1 MALHLACTTNS
12 TSVKHLFL
20 SATLAAA
27 LLGPLMSHTAAPAA
41 ADSPQLAA
49 LFDSYWDERA
59 RLYPVE
65 ATGQGDNRYN
75 DQLPNDGTVAHRAA
89 QRQFFEQYLAKLKQF
104 DRSKLS
110 DNDRVSY
117 DIFLY
122 EMQMRLEGLRQNS
135 WMMPFTQFSGL
146 PIGLAQLGAGSGNQ
160 PFKTTQDY
168 DNWLSRV
175 RVYPVWADT
184 AISNFRR
191 GMRAGVVLPRPLV
204 EKMLPQLQALVTP
217 DPTKSIFYGP
227 VAKFPAGVPA
237 AEQQRLTAAYQQAI
251 REQVAPTYQKLHDF
265 LQNEYLPKARTS
277 TGISAVPGGADMYRY
292 AVRYWTTTDK
302 KPEEIYQTGL
312 AEVKRIRQ
320 EMEKIKAE
328 TGFKG
333 DLNAFFAYLNT
344 DPKFMPFKTA
354 DEVLGVYR
362 GIQAKIDPNLKK
374 MFGRVPKTGFEVR
387 QTEAFRAASASAQ
400 YNRGL
405 ADGSRP
411 GIFYVPIVDATK
423 YNVTRGMESLFLHE
437 AIPGH
442 HYQIA
447 LQQENEQL
455 PKFRRFAFYSAF
467 SEGWALYTE
476 SLGRELGL
484 YTDPYQRM
492 GALNGEMHR
501 AIRLVVDVGMHTKNM
516 TREQAIRYMMDNRA
530 IDEQAATAEIERYMA
545 WPGQA
550 LAYKT
555 GQMKIIS
562 LRGKYQ
568 KQLGSKFK
576 LSAFHDQLLQN
587 AAMPLDLAEKSMDAW
602 AATQK

>member
-1 MALHLACTTNS
+1 M
-12 TSVKHLFL
+12 KHLFL
-20 SATLAAA
+20 SAALAAA
-27 LLGPLMSHTAAPAA
+27 LLGSLTSHTPATSHTAAPVA
-41 ADSPQLAA
+41 ADSPALAA
-49 LFDSYWDERA
+49 MFEKYWDERA
-59 RLYPVE
+59 KLYPLE
-65 ATGQGDNRYN
+65 ATSQGDNRYN
-75 DQLPNDGTVAHRAA
+75 DQLPNDGTVAYRAT
-89 QRQFFEQYLAKLKQF
+89 QRQFFQQYLDQVKKF

-122 EMQMRLEGLRQNS
+122 EMQMRLEGLKQPT
-135 WMMPFTQFSGL
+135 WMMPFNQMGGL

-168 DNWLSRV
+168 DNWLGRV
-175 RVYPVWADT
+175 RAYPVWADT

-191 GMRAGVVLPRPLV
+191 GMRGGVVLPRPLV
-204 EKMLPQLQALVTP
+204 EKMLPQLQAMVTT
-217 DPTKSIFYGP
+217 DPSKSIFYGP
-227 VAKFPAGVPA
+227 VAKFPTAVPPA
-237 AEQQRLTAAYQQAI
+237 DQQRLTAAYQQAI
-251 REQVAPTYQKLHDF
+251 KEQLVPTYQKLHDF
-265 LQNEYLPKARTS
+265 LKNEYLPKARTT
-277 TGISAVPGGADMYRY
+277 TGISAVPGGEGMYRF
-292 AVRYWTTTDK
+292 AVKNSTTTDMT
-302 KPEEIYQTGL
+302 PDQIYQVGL
-312 AEVKRIRQ
+312 SEVKRIRA
-320 EMEKIKAE
+320 EMEKIKTE
-328 TGFKG
+328 VGFKG
-333 DLNAFFAYLNT
+333 DLNAFFNYLNT

-354 DEVLGVYR
+354 EEVLNVYR

-411 GIFYVPIVDATK
+411 GIFYVPILDATK
-423 YNVTRGMESLFLHE
+423 YNVTRGMDNLFLHE

-447 LQQENEQL
+447 LQQENTAL
-455 PKFRRFAFYSAF
+455 PKFRRYGGYSVF

-476 SLGRELGL
+476 SLGKELGL

-501 AIRLVVDVGMHTKNM
+501 AIRLVVDVGMHSKNM
-516 TREQAIRYMMDNRA
+516 TREQAIEYMRANRS

-550 LAYKT
+550 LSYKI
-555 GQMKIIS
+555 GQLKIS
-562 LRGKYQ
+562 ELRQKYE

-587 AAMPLDLAEKSMDAW
+587 AAMPLAIAEKTMDAW

>member
-1 MALHLACTTNS
+1 M
-12 TSVKHLFL
+12 
-20 SATLAAA
+20 
-27 LLGPLMSHTAAPAA
+27 GHTPAA
-41 ADSPQLAA
+41 GDSPQLAA
-49 LFDSYWDERA
+49 MFEKYWDERA
-59 RLYPVE
+59 RLFPLE
-65 ATGQGDNRYN
+65 ATSQGDNRYN
-75 DQLPNDGTVAHRAA
+75 DQLPNDGTVASRTA
-89 QRQFFEQYLAKLKQF
+89 QRQFFQQYLEALQKF

-110 DNDRVSY
+110 AGDQVSY
-117 DIFLY
+117 DIFRY
-122 EMQMRLEGLRQNS
+122 EMQMRLEGLKQNT

-146 PIGLAQLGAGSGNQ
+146 PISLAQLGAGTGNQ

-168 DNWLSRV
+168 DNWLGRV
-175 RVYPVWADT
+175 RSFPVWADT
-184 AISNFRR
+184 AISNMRR
-191 GMRAGVVLPRPLV
+191 GMLTGVVLPRPLV
-204 EKMLPQLQALVTP
+204 EKMLPQLQALVAA

-237 AEQQRLTAAYQQAI
+237 TEQPRLAAAYQQAI
-251 REQVAPTYQKLHDF
+251 REQVVPTYQKLHDF
-265 LQNEYLPKARTS
+265 LQNEYLPKARTT

-292 AVRYWTTTDK
+292 AVKFWTTTDRT
-302 KPEEIYQTGL
+302 PEQIYQTGL
-312 AEVKRIRQ
+312 SEVQRIRG

-328 TGFKG
+328 VGFQG
-333 DLNAFFAYLNT
+333 DLPAFFTYLNT
-344 DPKFMPFKTA
+344 DPKFMPFKTP
-354 DEVLGVYR
+354 EQVLDVYR

-387 QTEAFRAASASAQ
+387 QTEAFRAASAAAQ

-405 ADGSRP
+405 PDGSRP
-411 GIFYVPIVDATK
+411 GIFYVPIVDATR

-447 LQQENEQL
+447 LQQENTAL

-467 SEGWALYTE
+467 SEGWALYAE
-476 SLGRELGL
+476 SLGKELGL

-501 AIRLVVDVGMHTKNM
+501 AIRLVVDVGMHSKNM
-516 TREQAIRYMMDNRA
+516 TREQAIQYMKDNRA
-530 IDEQAATAEIERYMA
+530 IGDQEATAEIERYMA

-555 GQMKIIS
+555 GQMHIIG

-568 KQLGSKFK
+568 KQLGTKFR
-576 LSAFHDQLLQN
+576 LSDFHDELLAN
-587 AAMPLDLAEKSMDAW
+587 AAMPLAIAEKTMDSW
-602 AATQK
+602 AARQK

>member
-1 MALHLACTTNS
+1 M
-12 TSVKHLFL
+12 KHLFL
-20 SATLAAA
+20 SAAVAAA
-27 LLGPLMSHTAAPAA
+27 LLLPLMGHTPAA
-41 ADSPQLAA
+41 GDSPQLAA
-49 LFDSYWDERA
+49 MFEKYWDERA
-59 RLYPVE
+59 RLFPLE
-65 ATGQGDNRYN
+65 ATSQGDNRYN
-75 DQLPNDGTVAHRAA
+75 DQLPNDGTVASRTA
-89 QRQFFEQYLAKLKQF
+89 QRQFFQQYLEALQKF

-110 DNDRVSY
+110 AGDQVSY
-117 DIFLY
+117 DIFRY
-122 EMQMRLEGLRQNS
+122 EMQMRLEGLKQNT

-146 PIGLAQLGAGSGNQ
+146 PISLAQLGAGTGNQ

-168 DNWLSRV
+168 DNWLGRV
-175 RVYPVWADT
+175 RSFPVWADT
-184 AISNFRR
+184 AISNMRR
-191 GMRAGVVLPRPLV
+191 GMLTGVVLPRPLV
-204 EKMLPQLQALVTP
+204 EKMLPQLQALVAA

-237 AEQQRLTAAYQQAI
+237 TEQPRLAAAYQQAI
-251 REQVAPTYQKLHDF
+251 REQVVPTYQKLHDF
-265 LQNEYLPKARTS
+265 LQNEYLPKARTT

-292 AVRYWTTTDK
+292 AVKFWTTTDRT
-302 KPEEIYQTGL
+302 PEQIYQTGL
-312 AEVKRIRQ
+312 SEVQRIRG

-328 TGFKG
+328 VGFQG
-333 DLNAFFAYLNT
+333 DLPAFFTYLNT
-344 DPKFMPFKTA
+344 DPKFMPFKTP
-354 DEVLGVYR
+354 EQVLDVYR

-387 QTEAFRAASASAQ
+387 QTEAFRAASAAAQ

-405 ADGSRP
+405 PDGSRP
-411 GIFYVPIVDATK
+411 GIFYVPIVDATR

-447 LQQENEQL
+447 LQQENTAL

-467 SEGWALYTE
+467 SEGWALYAE
-476 SLGRELGL
+476 SLGKELGL

-501 AIRLVVDVGMHTKNM
+501 AIRLVVDVGMHSKNM
-516 TREQAIRYMMDNRA
+516 TREQAIQYMKDNRA
-530 IDEQAATAEIERYMA
+530 IGDQEATAEIERYMA

-555 GQMKIIS
+555 GQMHIIG

-568 KQLGSKFK
+568 KQLGTKFR
-576 LSAFHDQLLQN
+576 LSDFHDELLAN
-587 AAMPLDLAEKSMDAW
+587 AAMPLAIAEKTMDSW
-602 AATQK
+602 AARQK

>member
-1 MALHLACTTNS
+1 MFE
-12 TSVKHLFL
+12 K
-20 SATLAAA
+20 
-27 LLGPLMSHTAAPAA
+27 
-41 ADSPQLAA
+41 
-49 LFDSYWDERA
+49 YWDERA
-59 RLYPVE
+59 KLFPLE
-65 ATGQGDNRYN
+65 ATSQGDNRYN
-75 DQLPNDGTVAHRAA
+75 DQLPNDGTVAYRAT
-89 QRQFFEQYLAKLKQF
+89 QRQFFQQYLDQAKKF
-104 DRSKLS
+104 DRTKLS
-110 DNDRVSY
+110 ENDRVSY

-122 EMQMRLEGLRQNS
+122 EMQMRLEGLKQNS

-146 PIGLAQLGAGSGNQ
+146 PISLAQLGAGSGNQ

-175 RVYPVWADT
+175 RAYPVWADT

-191 GMRAGVVLPRPLV
+191 GMRAGVVMPRPLV
-204 EKMLPQLQALVTP
+204 EKMLPQLQALVTQ
-217 DPTKSIFYGP
+217 DPSKSIFYGP
-227 VAKFPAGVPA
+227 VSKFPAAVPA
-237 AEQQRLTAAYQQAI
+237 AEQQRLAAAYQQAI

-265 LQNEYLPKARTS
+265 LKNEYLPKARPT

-292 AVRYWTTTDK
+292 AVKFWTTTDK

-312 AEVKRIRQ
+312 SEVKRIRQ
-320 EMEKIKAE
+320 EMEKIKTE

-333 DLNAFFAYLNT
+333 DLNAFFTYLNT
-344 DPKFMPFKTA
+344 DPKFMPFKTPE
-354 DEVLGVYR
+354 EVLNVYR

-374 MFGRVPKTGFEVR
+374 MFGRVPRTGFEVR

-411 GIFYVPIVDATK
+411 GIFYVPIIDATK

-447 LQQENEQL
+447 LQQENEKL
-455 PKFRRFAFYSAF
+455 PQFRRYAFYSAF

-476 SLGRELGL
+476 SLGKELGL

-516 TREQAIRYMMDNRA
+516 TREQAIKYMMDNRA

-555 GQMKIIS
+555 GQMKIMEM
-562 LRGKYQ
+562 RRKYE

-576 LSAFHDQLLQN
+576 LSAFHDQLLAN
-587 AAMPLDLAEKSMDAW
+587 AAMPLAIAEKTMDAW

>member
-1 MALHLACTTNS
+1 MSTT
-12 TSVKHLFL
+12 
-20 SATLAAA
+20 
-27 LLGPLMSHTAAPAA
+27 TAPPA
-41 ADSPQLAA
+41 ADSPALAT
-49 LFDSYWDERA
+49 LFDKYWDERA
-59 RLYPVE
+59 RLYPLE
-65 ATGQGDNRYN
+65 ATSQGDNRYN
-75 DQLPNDGTVAHRAA
+75 DQLPNDGTLAYRQA
-89 QRQFFEQYLAKLKQF
+89 QQQFFRQYLDQLKKFDRAKL
-104 DRSKLS
+104 SE
-110 DNDRVSY
+110 NDRVSY

-122 EMQMRLEGLRQNS
+122 EMQMRLEGLKLNS

-146 PIGLAQLGAGSGNQ
+146 PISLAQYGAGSGNQ

-168 DNWLSRV
+168 DNWLGRV
-175 RVYPVWADT
+175 RAYPVWADT

-191 GMRAGVVLPRPLV
+191 GMKAGVVMPRPLV
-204 EKMLPQLQALVTP
+204 EKMLPQLQAMVTP

-237 AEQQRLTAAYQQAI
+237 ADQQRLTAAYQQAI
-251 REQVAPTYQKLHDF
+251 KEQVVPTYQKLHDF
-265 LQNEYLPKARTS
+265 LKNEYLPKARTT
-277 TGISAVPGGADMYRY
+277 TGISAVPGGPDMYRY
-292 AVRYWTTTDK
+292 AVKFWTTTDK

-328 TGFKG
+328 VGFKG

-354 DEVLGVYR
+354 DEVLNNYR
-362 GIQAKIDPNLKK
+362 SIQAKIDPNLKK

-411 GIFYVPIVDATK
+411 GIFYVPILDPAK

-455 PKFRRFAFYSAF
+455 PKFRRFGFYSAF

-476 SLGRELGL
+476 SLGKELGL

-516 TREQAIRYMMDNRA
+516 TREQAIQYMMANRS

-555 GQMKIIS
+555 GQMKIIG
-562 LRGKYQ
+562 LRSKYQ
-568 KQLGSKFK
+568 QQLGAKFK
-576 LSAFHDQLLQN
+576 LSAFHDELLEN
-587 AAMPLDLAEKSMDAW
+587 AAMPLDLAEKTMDAW

>member
-1 MALHLACTTNS
+1 M
-12 TSVKHLFL
+12 KHLFL
-20 SATLAAA
+20 SAALAAA
-27 LLGPLMSHTAAPAA
+27 LLGTLTSHTPATKLAAASVA
-41 ADSPQLAA
+41 ADSPELAT
-49 LFDSYWDERA
+49 LFEKYWDERA
-59 RLYPVE
+59 KLYPLE
-65 ATGQGDNRYN
+65 ATSQGDNRYN
-75 DQLPNDGTVAHRAA
+75 DQLPNDGTVAYRAA
-89 QRQFFEQYLAKLKQF
+89 QRQFFQQYLDQVQKF

-122 EMQMRLEGLRQNS
+122 EMQRRLEGLKLNT
-135 WMMPFTQFSGL
+135 WMMPFNQMSGL

-160 PFKTTQDY
+160 PFKTTKDY

-175 RVYPVWADT
+175 RAYPVWADT

-204 EKMLPQLQALVTP
+204 EKMLPQLQAMITP
-217 DPTKSIFYGP
+217 DPAKSIFYGP

-237 AEQQRLTAAYQQAI
+237 ADQQRLMAAYQQAI
-251 REQVAPTYQKLHDF
+251 KEQVVPTYQKLHDF
-265 LQNEYLPKARTS
+265 LKNEYLPKARTT

-292 AVRYWTTTDK
+292 AVKYWTTTDK
-302 KPEEIYQTGL
+302 TPDQIYQTGL
-312 AEVKRIRQ
+312 SEVKRIRA
-320 EMEKIKAE
+320 EMEKIKTE
-328 TGFKG
+328 VGFKG
-333 DLNAFFAYLNT
+333 DLNAFFTYLNT

-354 DEVLGVYR
+354 EEVLNVYR

-411 GIFYVPIVDATK
+411 GIFYVPILDATK
-423 YNVTRGMESLFLHE
+423 YNVTRGMDNLFLHE

-447 LQQENEQL
+447 LQQENENL
-455 PKFRRFAFYSAF
+455 PKFRRYGSYSVF
-467 SEGWALYTE
+467 SEGWALYAE
-476 SLGRELGL
+476 SLGKELGL

-501 AIRLVVDVGMHTKNM
+501 AIRLVVDVGMHNKNM
-516 TREQAIRYMMDNRA
+516 TREQAIKYMQANRS
-530 IDEQAATAEIERYMA
+530 IDEQAATAEIERYMGN
-545 WPGQA
+545 PGQA
-550 LAYKT
+550 LSYKI
-555 GQMKIIS
+555 GQMKIIE
-562 LRGKYQ
+562 LRQKYE
-568 KQLGSKFK
+568 KQLGGKFK

-587 AAMPLDLAEKSMDAW
+587 AAMPLAIAEKTMDAW